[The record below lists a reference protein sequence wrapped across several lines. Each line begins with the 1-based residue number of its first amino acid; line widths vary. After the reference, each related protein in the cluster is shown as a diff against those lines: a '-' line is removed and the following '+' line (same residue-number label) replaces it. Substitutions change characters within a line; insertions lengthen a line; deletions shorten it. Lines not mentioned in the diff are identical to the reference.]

1 MDEIARADALG
12 RCPLFAGAGPGA
24 AARLAAE
31 TQVRRFRRGETVFHA
46 GDPGDALHVVVEGR
60 FKVVL
65 PSEGGQEAVVAV
77 LDRGDFFG
85 ELSLL
90 DGADR
95 SATVVTVEPG
105 QTLVL
110 RREGFRRALDAD
122 PAFRD
127 ALLAAV
133 ARELRRL
140 TRHVEDLHFL
150 DLPGRLA
157 SQILRLAAEVG
168 GAAVDGDGTRVPWP
182 YTQSDL
188 AAMIGG
194 TRQTVNRLLG
204 ELVDEGSIQLENDAI
219 VITDL
224 GRLQRR
230 ATW

>member
-1 MDEIARADALG
+1 VDEDARSAALA
-12 RCPLFAGAGPGA
+12 RCPLFGTAEPDAVR
-24 AARLAAE
+24 RLAVE
-31 TQVRRFRRGETVFHA
+31 SQVRRFRRGEVVFHA
-46 GDPGDALHVVVEGR
+46 GDPGDALHIVTEGR

-65 PSEGGQEAVVAV
+65 PSVGGQEAVVAV
-77 LDRGDFFG
+77 LEPGDFFG

-105 QTLVL
+105 STLVL
-110 RREGFRRALDAD
+110 RRDGFRRALDDD
-122 PAFRD
+122 PRFRD

-157 SQILRLAAEVG
+157 SQILRLAEEGVAG
-168 GAAVDGDGTRVPWP
+168 PDGTRIEWP
-182 YTQSDL
+182 YTQTDVAS
-188 AAMIGG
+188 MIGG

-204 ELVDEGSIQLENDAI
+204 DLVDEGVIRLEPDAVFI
-219 VITDL
+219 VDIA
-224 GRLQRR
+224 RLRRR
-230 ATW
+230 AAW

>member
-1 MDEIARADALG
+1 MDETARADALA

-110 RREGFRRALDAD
+110 RRDGFRRALDAD

-157 SQILRLAAEVG
+157 SQILRLAGEASDSPDR
-168 GAAVDGDGTRVPWP
+168 ARVPWP

-194 TRQTVNRLLG
+194 TRQSVNRLLG

-224 GRLQRR
+224 ERLQRR